1 MKNKKHVSTC
11 FLSLHKFTMN
21 ILLVH
26 FPGSINQYSLVF
38 ENETDICFCCS
49 IFFFFFFFFF
59 IQFFFFFFF
68 FFLFLI
74 VEFVFPLQLH
84 IISKFIKE
92 IMLSRRAN
100 NCKAF
105 WNAFLCLDLAIV
117 SVFSVCVAMAF
128 LAVSIVVIRRQ
139 YQNGFLWVWFGFF

>member
-38 ENETDICFCCS
+38 ENETDIFFCSS
-49 IFFFFFFFFF
+49 IFIFF
-59 IQFFFFFFF
+59 I

-84 IISKFIKE
+84 IVSKFIKE
-92 IMLSRRAN
+92 IMLSWQAN

-117 SVFSVCVAMAF
+117 GVFSVCVAMAF